1 MRTLNRLRSSLWRA
15 QGRHLLILAIAATGL
30 VAGYAASGGT
40 IGATAQRRDASLQ
53 GTASLTGTVEAAK
66 PFKAAQV
73 FIRNVD
79 KRMLYM
85 VYTNAGKFRAVAL
98 LPGNYEI
105 NVQARG
111 LESDVQKLVIK
122 AGDRPDVKLSMRDAS
137 TPDLFPSAS
146 PVPPR
151 NVTLQS
157 YNEIYPPGPGK
168 QVLEEVCMVCHGE
181 HFFPMRPRNEAG
193 WQAALD
199 LMMGKNLFD
208 RERVNSAEGI
218 LAPPATGFR
227 FGFQD
232 RKDVLAYL
240 IKNFGADSKPRAVK
254 SDLEIP
260 LDEAKLGKAQF
271 IEYFLEPNAA
281 SRETTGGQP
290 QGEISLNRNRI
301 LYTVQLDSEGNAWG
315 VDRGDP
321 NRLVKLNPR
330 TGAQKDF
337 VLPDPKA
344 GVHELVIDRDGMIW
358 VPELGG
364 QPRTREYRLLGF
376 NPKTE
381 KWQFQINADPDNIIR
396 NPNKV
401 GMHGTT
407 VDSKGNLYMNWF
419 GNGAIGKWD
428 RENGKI
434 SVFRIPTNAAIP

>member
-1 MRTLNRLRSSLWRA
+1 MKIVKLFGSTERRSISSR
-15 QGRHLLILAIAATGL
+15 QIAAAVALAWL
-30 VAGYAASGGT
+30 VFSTSAPNAAPRGS
-40 IGATAQRRDASLQ
+40 ARDQALQ
-53 GTASLTGTVEAAK
+53 GTASLSGTVEAAK

-208 RERVNSAEGI
+208 RDRVNSAEGI

-227 FGFQD
+227 FGLQD

-240 IKNFGADSKPRAVK
+240 IKNFGPDSKPRAVR
-254 SDLEIP
+254 SDRDVP
-260 LDEAKLGKAQF
+260 LDEAKLAKAQF
-271 IEYFLEPNAA
+271 IEYFLEPNPT
-281 SRETTGGQP
+281 SQTTTGVQP
-290 QGEISLNRNRI
+290 QGEIALSRNRI
-301 LYTVQLDSEGNAWG
+301 MYTAQL
-315 VDRGDP
+315 
-321 NRLVKLNPR
+321 
-330 TGAQKDF
+330 
-337 VLPDPKA
+337 
-344 GVHELVIDRDGMIW
+344 
-358 VPELGG
+358 
-364 QPRTREYRLLGF
+364 
-376 NPKTE
+376 
-381 KWQFQINADPDNIIR
+381 
-396 NPNKV
+396 
-401 GMHGTT
+401 
-407 VDSKGNLYMNWF
+407 
-419 GNGAIGKWD
+419 
-428 RENGKI
+428 
-434 SVFRIPTNAAIP
+434 